1 MTKKLQAVEFLAM
14 KPGRASQDHPSVVVV
29 AVGDAAAVEVTV
41 ATETVAAVEDMVVAA
56 VVMAAAAEEEA
67 MVEVAAVVVVA
78 VAEEIATSLRLCFGS
93 KIVFLKQKK
102 AERSAQPFLLFGYCY
117 SAAMVSAS

>member
-1 MTKKLQAVEFLAM
+1 M
-14 KPGRASQDHPSVVVV
+14 
-29 AVGDAAAVEVTV
+29 

-56 VVMAAAAEEEA
+56 AVMVAAAAAEEA